1 MTNDNY
7 FNELIIAFPS
17 LKSEILKE
25 DAEMIHSRMETFA
38 DYTKEQIKR
47 DNKIELTKCFNFQES
62 KIDLMTSE
70 LLNALTVS
78 YCESLLLGG
87 CGDRM
92 KNLIYLMPPKLRFI
106 YIDYEKWYNELANRS
121 SQ

>member
-47 DNKIELTKCFNFQES
+47 DNNIELTKCFNFQES

-92 KNLIYLMPPKLRFI
+92 KDLIYLMPPKLKFI
-106 YIDYEKWYNELANRS
+106 YIDYETWYNELANKS